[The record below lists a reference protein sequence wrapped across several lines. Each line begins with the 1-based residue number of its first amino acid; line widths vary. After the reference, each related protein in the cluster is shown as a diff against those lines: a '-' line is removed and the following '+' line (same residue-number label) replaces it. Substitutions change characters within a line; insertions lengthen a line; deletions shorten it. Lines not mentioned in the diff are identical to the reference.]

1 MECSAELIVHNFGC
15 IVGHNLELVRR
26 TLLGCGFTL
35 RGCAESGLA
44 GCAQFNIWRVV
55 HRVVLVHNLTLGKL
69 CTELGTCAQ
78 FNIGRSAGGGAGLRH
93 CPPPTYLGSLLHSTL
108 AHRATPCYTVLHRP
122 TLCYTATTP
131 SYTRCPSL
139 PNPHPPWVSTLPG
152 HSFYN

>member
-1 MECSAELIVHNFGC
+1 MRKRVQEWFNIELKRPVECSAELIVHNFGC

-93 CPPPTYLGSLLHSTL
+93 CPPPPTLGPYY
-108 AHRATPCYTVLHRP
+108 TPCYT
-122 TLCYTATTP
+122 
-131 SYTRCPSL
+131 RCP
-139 PNPHPPWVSTLPG
+139 NPDPPSVSTLPG
-152 HSFYN
+152 IPSVTSSVQRSS

>member
-1 MECSAELIVHNFGC
+1 MHNFGC

-93 CPPPTYLGSLLHSTL
+93 CPPPTLGPYSTQPWL
-108 AHRATPCYTVLHRP
+108 TVLHRATPS
-122 TLCYTATTP
+122 YTATTP

>member
-108 AHRATPCYTVLHRP
+108 AHRPTPSYTVLHCYNTVLHSLPFSAQPPP
-122 TLCYTATTP
+122 TLGIYTA
-131 SYTRCPSL
+131 RAFL
-139 PNPHPPWVSTLPG
+139 L
-152 HSFYN
+152 

>member
-93 CPPPTYLGSLLHSTL
+93 CPPPTLGPYSTQPWL
-108 AHRATPCYTVLHRP
+108 TVLHRATPS
-122 TLCYTATTP
+122 YTATTP

>member
-93 CPPPTYLGSLLHSTL
+93 CPPPTLGPYSTQPWL
-108 AHRATPCYTVLHRP
+108 TVLHRATPCYNTVLHSLPFSAQPPP
-122 TLCYTATTP
+122 TLGIYTA
-131 SYTRCPSL
+131 RAFL
-139 PNPHPPWVSTLPG
+139 L
-152 HSFYN
+152 